1 MIDVALVLVAAA
13 LGLAGIALAAW
24 GMARSRRGV
33 AARGMDDA
41 RLTRRVFLA
50 SSVAAVAVAVLGAAR
65 LAARPP
71 FAARPTAAATPSGPP
86 IAGLPPPRLS
96 ASGAGLW
103 ITRDELADLSVGS
116 PAFVRLVEQSSGEIP
131 DGALSD
137 QDSTGGTIA
146 MQQALVAARMN
157 DDEVRARV
165 RDALM
170 ALIGTED
177 GTTGPHAGRNRLLGI
192 GRNLPPYV
200 MAADLI
206 GLRSFDGTADR
217 RFRSWLDELRTRR
230 VNDADSS
237 LADAEPL
244 DHSNWGAYIGAAMTA
259 ANLYLADRAAIAN
272 SAEILR
278 GWVGERDGRQ
288 DWVYDT
294 DRHDY
299 SWECHYPDVDRYLPV
314 NPKGCERDGFVIDG
328 IIPIDMQRGG
338 GFRVP
343 PKHTQYPRESLQ
355 GRTIEAE
362 LLHRA
367 GYDSYAWAD
376 AGLLRIARRFL
387 ALTEFNRD
395 WYEPAMGCYWI
406 LAARTGESLPLEEPA
421 TGRAV
426 AGVDWTFG
434 SEVEGRARRTD
445 G

>member
-1 MIDVALVLVAAA
+1 MDVALVVTAAA
-13 LGLAGIALAAW
+13 LGLVGIALAAW
-24 GMARSRRGV
+24 GLARSNRTS
-33 AARGMDDA
+33 AATSDA

-50 SSVAAVAVAVLGAAR
+50 SSVAAIAVGIMGAAR

-71 FAARPTAAATPSGPP
+71 IAVRASPSSAPSGPA
-86 IAGLPPPRLS
+86 IGAQLPRLS
-96 ASGAGLW
+96 ASGSGLW
-103 ITRDELADLSVGS
+103 ISREELADLSVGS
-116 PAFVRLVEQSSGEIP
+116 PAFVRLLEESSGEIP
-131 DGALSD
+131 KGALSD
-137 QDSTGGTIA
+137 QDSPSGTIT
-146 MQQALVAARMN
+146 MQLALVAARM
-157 DDEVRARV
+157 DDDHLRGRV

-170 ALIGTED
+170 ALVGTEN
-177 GTTGPHAGRNRLLGI
+177 GSTGSHAGRNRLLGI

-206 GLRSFDGTADR
+206 GLRSFDGTGDR
-217 RFRSWLDELRTRR
+217 RFRAWLDELRTKR
-230 VNDADSS
+230 VDDADSS
-237 LADAEPL
+237 LADAEPR

-259 ANLYLADRAAIAN
+259 ANLYLADRAAITN
-272 SAEILR
+272 SADILR
-278 GWVGERDGRQ
+278 GWVGDRQGRQ
-288 DWVYDT
+288 DWLYDT

-328 IIPIDMQRGG
+328 VIPIDMQRGD

-343 PKHTQYPRESLQ
+343 PKYTQYPRESLQ
-355 GRTIEAE
+355 GRTVAAE

-376 AGLLRIARRFL
+376 AGLVRIARRLL
-387 ALTEFNRD
+387 AFSEFDSD

-406 LAARTGESLPLEEPA
+406 LAARTGEDLPLEEPA

-434 SEVEGRARRTD
+434 PEVEGRARRTD

>member
-1 MIDVALVLVAAA
+1 MDVALVAAA
-13 LGLAGIALAAW
+13 AACGLVGIALAAW
-24 GMARSRRGV
+24 GLLGSRGSGSAPNLGAR
-33 AARGMDDA
+33 
-41 RLTRRVFLA
+41 RLSRRVFLA
-50 SSVAAVAVAVLGAAR
+50 SGLAAVAVAVLGAAR
-65 LAARPP
+65 LAVRPP
-71 FAARPTAAATPSGPP
+71 TVVRTSPAPAPSAPTFAGA
-86 IAGLPPPRLS
+86 PPRLS

-103 ITRDELADLSVGS
+103 VTPDELADLSVSS
-116 PAFVRLVEQSSGEIP
+116 PAFVRLLEQSPAEIP
-131 DGALSD
+131 RGEVSD
-137 QDSTGGTIA
+137 QDNDAGNIA
-146 MQQALVAARMN
+146 MQRALVAARI
-157 DDEVRARV
+157 DDDHLRGRV

-170 ALIGTED
+170 ALVGTED
-177 GTTGPHAGRNRLLGI
+177 GSTGPHPGRNRPLGI

-206 GLRSFDGTADR
+206 GLRTFDRPADR
-217 RFRSWLDELRTRR
+217 RFRSWLDELRTKR
-230 VNDADSS
+230 VPDADAS

-278 GWVGERDGRQ
+278 GWVGEPDGRQ
-288 DWVYDT
+288 DWIYDT

-314 NPKGCERDGFVIDG
+314 NPAGCERDGLVIDG
-328 IIPIDMQRGG
+328 VIPIDMQRGD

-376 AGLLRIARRFL
+376 SGLLRIARRLL
-387 ALTEFNRD
+387 ALSEFNRD

-406 LAARTGESLPLEEPA
+406 LAARTGANLPVEAPA

-434 SEVEGRARRTD
+434 SEVEGRAGAT
-445 G
+445 GG